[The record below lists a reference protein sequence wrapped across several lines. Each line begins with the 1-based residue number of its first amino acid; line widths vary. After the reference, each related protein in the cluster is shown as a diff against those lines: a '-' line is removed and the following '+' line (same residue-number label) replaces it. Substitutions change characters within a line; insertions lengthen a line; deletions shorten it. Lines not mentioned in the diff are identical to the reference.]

1 MKSKKTYIVVVIL
14 GLGLICSSICCYFI
28 NKNQSNASAD
38 VQLKGLEL
46 TRSRLY
52 LIKGKQYNLDF
63 QPDQYK
69 NFILYPDQRE
79 LQEVLRDNIKWS
91 SSDKAVLVDRDG
103 IVTAVCPGKA
113 VISADLADK
122 TYRCEVYVLSDDTD
136 EIPISYNNKLFSEK
150 LFHKIEKMEVR
161 SPSTKEI
168 QDPFLISSIYSY
180 LAALDLEL
188 DEVVT
193 SPDSIRMGGSTLI
206 LHLKGGEKMGVI
218 LGGGLNIGY
227 DKKYYDGSYGKESG
241 YGNGIDLAWEIEKL
255 FSAGQKIKKANYAID
270 MIKVDG
276 LEPLVDTR

>member
-1 MKSKKTYIVVVIL
+1 MQKQYSSFEKESRMKSKKTYIVVVIL

-46 TRSRLY
+46 KGLELTRSRLY

-69 NFILYPDQRE
+69 NLILYPDQRE
-79 LQEVLRDNIKWS
+79 LQDVLRDNIKWS
-91 SSDKAVLVDRDG
+91 SSDKAVVVDQDG
-103 IVTAVCPGKA
+103 IVTAICPGNA
-113 VISADLADK
+113 VISADLADR
-122 TYRCEVYVLSDDTD
+122 TYRCEVHVLSNDTD
-136 EIPISYNNKLFSEK
+136 EIPISYHNKLFSEK

-241 YGNGIDLAWEIEKL
+241 YGNGVDLAWEIEKL
-255 FSAGQKIKKANYAID
+255 LFQQGKK
-270 MIKVDG
+270 
-276 LEPLVDTR
+276 

>member
-46 TRSRLY
+46 KGLELTRSRLY

-69 NFILYPDQRE
+69 NLILYPDQRE
-79 LQEVLRDNIKWS
+79 LQDVLRDNIKWS
-91 SSDKAVLVDRDG
+91 SSDKAVVVDQDG
-103 IVTAVCPGKA
+103 IVTAICPGNA
-113 VISADLADK
+113 VISADLADR
-122 TYRCEVYVLSDDTD
+122 TYRCEVHVLSNDTD
-136 EIPISYNNKLFSEK
+136 EIPISYHNKLFSEK

-241 YGNGIDLAWEIEKL
+241 YGNGVDLAWEIEKL
-255 FSAGQKIKKANYAID
+255 LFQQGKK
-270 MIKVDG
+270 
-276 LEPLVDTR
+276 